1 MRMKIYRLVLFI
13 VWTRLCKQSGNSG
26 KYRKSR
32 VYKQCVYIYI
42 YTRGGERQGWERRGR
57 CIYRRGIAEQGRNY
71 PRGKSA
77 RSGFKLQ
84 PGRWC
89 LPPSIWIL
97 CFASSFPKA
106 RDTYALLQNFSGKLK
121 NKGAYSALCRGK
133 EDSWSMEQSAGTT
146 GRKTRMLSVVYLLG
160 FFNPFLPTA
169 TLIALIARGM

>member
-1 MRMKIYRLVLFI
+1 MRMKIYRLVLSI
-13 VWTRLCKQSGNSG
+13 HLDASLQTVRKQW
-26 KYRKSR
+26 KISR
-32 VYKQCVYIYI
+32 VTCIQTVYIYI
-42 YTRGGERQGWERRGR
+42 HMRGGEKGRGEKGEADVY
-57 CIYRRGIAEQGRNY
+57 IGAKQGRNY

-89 LPPSIWIL
+89 LPPSNWIL
-97 CFASSFPKA
+97 CFASSFHAIRAHAFRISLANWKIK
-106 RDTYALLQNFSGKLK
+106 DT
-121 NKGAYSALCRGK
+121 GAYSALCRGK
-133 EDSWSMEQSAGTT
+133 EDSWSIQSAGTT